1 MPPQPRQ
8 EERWKYVSSIHTRFG
23 TATTYRR
30 KGRSMLTTKRIV
42 AALCF
47 FGLCTVSA
55 MAQDSMSG
63 QMMNKSLYERLGG
76 EAALKAVVDDVV
88 ARAAADTRI
97 NAKFARTDIPR
108 LKFHLVK
115 QLCAVTGGPCK
126 EIGRSPEKIHNH
138 MEVTAGEFDA
148 FVEDLVAT
156 LDKFNVPAA
165 EKNEL
170 LGILGP
176 LKPKIVEVPQ
186 SSATGTALPQKFKP
200 AKPLASG
207 KMTEDKLNDKKGKM
221 KKNM

>member
-1 MPPQPRQ
+1 ML
-8 EERWKYVSSIHTRFG
+8 STRRI
-23 TATTYRR
+23 A
-30 KGRSMLTTKRIV
+30 LTI
-42 AALCF
+42 CF
-47 FGLCTVSA
+47 LGLSVVTA

-97 NAKFARTDIPR
+97 NAKFAKTDIPR

-126 EIGRSPEKIHNH
+126 EIGRSPEKIHDH
-138 MEVTAGEFDA
+138 MQITAGEFDA

-156 LDKFNVPAA
+156 LDKLNVPAQ

-176 LKPKIVEVPQ
+176 LKPKIVEVPA
-186 SSATGTALPQKFKP
+186 SSATGTMLPGNFKP
-200 AKPLASG
+200 AKPLPSD
-207 KMTEDKLNDKKGKM
+207 KTTEQKLNDKKPGGM
-221 KKNM
+221 KKMP